1 MSRRRIRSTR
11 PLECPG
17 NPSAAGVDIVFPW
30 CAPAPVLYDQ
40 KDQFDVDRRYRAVS
54 ANVTKDACPFTP
66 YRHDGP
72 AEGGP
77 GVTVTR

>member
-17 NPSAAGVDIVFPW
+17 NPSAADVDIVLPW
-30 CAPAPVLYDQ
+30 CAPAPLLYDQ

-54 ANVTKDACPFTP
+54 ANVTKDARPFAP

-72 AEGGP
+72 AEGGS